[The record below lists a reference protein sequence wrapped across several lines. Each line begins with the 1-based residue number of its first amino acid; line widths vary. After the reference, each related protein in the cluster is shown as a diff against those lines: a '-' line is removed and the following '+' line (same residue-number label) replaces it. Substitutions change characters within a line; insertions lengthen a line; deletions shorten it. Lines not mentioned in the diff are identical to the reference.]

1 MGRKNK
7 NDKNNKNNR
16 SSRNNRNDRNDR
28 NLRDRNLRSATGS
41 MLNLRQRKRFC
52 FFCKENIEN
61 IDYKNVS
68 LLEKFISDK
77 GKIRPKRSTGNCVQH
92 QRKIAMA
99 IKRARIIA
107 LMPYFKR

>member
-1 MGRKNK
+1 MARKNK
-7 NDKNNKNNR
+7 ND
-16 SSRNNRNDRNDR
+16 RNE
-28 NLRDRNLRSATGS
+28 RNLRSASGS

-52 FFCKENIEN
+52 YFCKENIEN
-61 IDYKNVS
+61 IDYKNTS

-99 IKRARIIA
+99 VKRARVIA

>member
-1 MGRKNK
+1 MARK
-7 NDKNNKNNR
+7 
-16 SSRNNRNDRNDR
+16 NRNDRNDR

-52 FFCKENIEN
+52 YFCRENISN

-99 IKRARIIA
+99 IKRSRVIA
-107 LMPYFKR
+107 LIPYFKR

>member
-1 MGRKNK
+1 MARKNK
-7 NDKNNKNNR
+7 ND
-16 SSRNNRNDRNDR
+16 RNEK
-28 NLRDRNLRSATGS
+28 NLRSANGS

-52 FFCKENIEN
+52 YFCKENIEN
-61 IDYKNVS
+61 IDYKNIS

-99 IKRARIIA
+99 VKRARVIA

>member
-1 MGRKNK
+1 MARKNK
-7 NDKNNKNNR
+7 ND
-16 SSRNNRNDRNDR
+16 NRNE
-28 NLRDRNLRSATGS
+28 RNLRSASGS

-52 FFCKENIEN
+52 YFCKENIEN
-61 IDYKNVS
+61 IDYKNTS

-99 IKRARIIA
+99 VKRARVIA

>member
-1 MGRKNK
+1 LARKNK
-7 NDKNNKNNR
+7 ND
-16 SSRNNRNDRNDR
+16 RNE
-28 NLRDRNLRSATGS
+28 RNLRSASGS

-52 FFCKENIEN
+52 YFCKENIEN
-61 IDYKNVS
+61 IDYKNTS

-99 IKRARIIA
+99 VKRARVIA

>member
-7 NDKNNKNNR
+7 SNRKNEK
-16 SSRNNRNDRNDR
+16 
-28 NLRDRNLRSATGS
+28 NLRSATGTAS
-41 MLNLRQRKRFC
+41 GLRQRRRFC
-52 FFCKENIEN
+52 YFCKENIEN
-61 IDYKNVS
+61 IDYKNAS

-77 GKIRPKRSTGNCVQH
+77 GKIRPRRSTGNCVQH

-107 LMPYFKR
+107 LIPYFKR

>member
-7 NDKNNKNNR
+7 SNRKNEK
-16 SSRNNRNDRNDR
+16 
-28 NLRDRNLRSATGS
+28 NLRSATGTAS
-41 MLNLRQRKRFC
+41 ALRQRRRFC
-52 FFCKENIEN
+52 YFCKENIEN

-77 GKIRPKRSTGNCVQH
+77 GKIRPRRSTGNCVQH

>member
-1 MGRKNK
+1 MARKNK
-7 NDKNNKNNR
+7 ND
-16 SSRNNRNDRNDR
+16 RNER
-28 NLRDRNLRSATGS
+28 NLKSASRSASGS

-52 FFCKENIEN
+52 YFCKENIEN
-61 IDYKNVS
+61 IDYKNTS

-99 IKRARIIA
+99 VKRARVIA

>member
-1 MGRKNK
+1 MARKNK
-7 NDKNNKNNR
+7 NIRNNKKPR
-16 SSRNNRNDRNDR
+16 DR

-52 FFCKENIEN
+52 YFCKENINN

-68 LLEKFISDK
+68 MLEKFISDK
-77 GKIRPKRSTGNCVQH
+77 GKIRPKRSTGNCGQH

-99 IKRARIIA
+99 IKRARVIA
-107 LMPYFKR
+107 LIPYFKR

>member
-1 MGRKNK
+1 MARK
-7 NDKNNKNNR
+7 
-16 SSRNNRNDRNDR
+16 NRNDRNDRNDRNPKDRNPKDR

-41 MLNLRQRKRFC
+41 ILNLRQRKRFC
-52 FFCKENIEN
+52 YFCKENIGN

-92 QRKIAMA
+92 QRKIAMG
-99 IKRARIIA
+99 IKRARVIA
-107 LMPYFKR
+107 LIPYFKR

>member
-1 MGRKNK
+1 VARKNRSDR
-7 NDKNNKNNR
+7 NDKNN
-16 SSRNNRNDRNDR
+16 RNPRDRNPRDR

-41 MLNLRQRKRFC
+41 ILNLRQRKRFC
-52 FFCKENIEN
+52 YFCRENISN

-99 IKRARIIA
+99 IKRSRVIA
-107 LMPYFKR
+107 LIPYFKR

>member
-1 MGRKNK
+1 LARKNR
-7 NDKNNKNNR
+7 ND
-16 SSRNNRNDRNDR
+16 RNDRNDRNLRDRNDR

-52 FFCKENIEN
+52 YFCRENISN

-92 QRKIAMA
+92 QRKIAMG
-99 IKRARIIA
+99 IKRARVIA
-107 LMPYFKR
+107 LIPYFKR

>member
-1 MGRKNK
+1 MARKNK
-7 NDKNNKNNR
+7 NNR
-16 SSRNNRNDRNDR
+16 KLRDR
-28 NLRDRNLRSATGS
+28 NLRDRNLRSASGS

-52 FFCKENIEN
+52 YFCKENINN

-68 LLEKFISDK
+68 MLEKFISDK

-99 IKRARIIA
+99 IKRTRVIA
-107 LMPYFKR
+107 LIPYFKR

>member
-1 MGRKNK
+1 MARKNK
-7 NDKNNKNNR
+7 NDRNEKNV
-16 SSRNNRNDRNDR
+16 
-28 NLRDRNLRSATGS
+28 RSANGS
-41 MLNLRQRKRFC
+41 LLNLRQRKRFC
-52 FFCKENIEN
+52 YFCKENIEN
-61 IDYKNVS
+61 IDYKNIS

-99 IKRARIIA
+99 VKRARVIA